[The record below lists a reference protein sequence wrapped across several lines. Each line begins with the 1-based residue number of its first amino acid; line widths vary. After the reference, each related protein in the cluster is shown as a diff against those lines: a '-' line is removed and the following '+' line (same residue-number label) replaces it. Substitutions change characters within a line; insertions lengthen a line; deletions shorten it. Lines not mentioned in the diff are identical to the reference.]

1 MHYNFII
8 KMKSNFKIA
17 NREGNE
23 TPNTHIVVGHYGSG
37 KTEFAVNYALQK
49 RKTGCEVAL
58 ADLDIV
64 NPYFR
69 ARQEADMLE
78 ERGIH
83 VVSSSL
89 GNDWRQ
95 ALPALSGE
103 LQSFFVESG
112 RVNVVD
118 VGGDAVGARVLARFG
133 DAIAGC
139 AHDLWLVVN
148 ANRYETQ
155 TARQAAAFA
164 ADIMNTCGLR
174 FTGVINNTHMLRE
187 TEMEDILRGS
197 RVVQEACSLLNVP
210 CVYTVCPEH
219 LLEPCREA
227 RGHIPGEL
235 FPIKL
240 YMRPSYL

>member
-1 MHYNFII
+1 
-8 KMKSNFKIA
+8 
-17 NREGNE
+17 
-23 TPNTHIVVGHYGSG
+23 
-37 KTEFAVNYALQK
+37 
-49 RKTGCEVAL
+49 
-58 ADLDIV
+58 
-64 NPYFR
+64 
-69 ARQEADMLE
+69 MLK

-95 ALPALSGE
+95 DLPALSGE